1 MPEQHLQ
8 TELELVKKDITNMH
22 SVMTKLDTA
31 IDKLSEVATSLNKML
46 AVQESRLDSHERNFS
61 DSIQIVHDRIEKHKL
76 QVDDQIDDSYKELMQ
91 EIRELKEA
99 QQDHHHSVSDRLT
112 KLEQWRF
119 VMIGGA
125 IVVGFLLS
133 SIDIAKLFS

>member
-46 AVQESRLDSHERNFS
+46 AVQESRLDSHERNFT

-76 QVDDQIDDSYKELMQ
+76 QVDDEIEDSYKEIMN
-91 EIRELKEA
+91 EIRELKQA
-99 QQDHHHSVSDRLT
+99 QMDHHNSVSERLT

-119 VMIGGA
+119 IMIGGA
-125 IVVGFLLS
+125 VVVGFLLS
-133 SIDIAKLFS
+133 SIDISKLFS